1 MKSMTRNVA
10 LRVDNREHKVIEA
23 LKDRSICHTVATLDI
38 GDFAF
43 VDAADGSLLVVL
55 ERKTYADLA
64 ASVKDSRYRE
74 QKARLAVCGA
84 LKVGYII
91 EECSKGKKSVAGLPV
106 ATIESILLG
115 LSVRDGYALINSDSV
130 YKTAE
135 LLGKLLLKLPE
146 YLEERTTV
154 TQIRAHQDAIIGIST
169 VKRENMTAEVC
180 YLSQLAQIPG
190 VSAVIARTVAD
201 TFPNMRRLL
210 GALEG
215 SGVSAIQDLKLAGNG
230 RRIGAVLGARIVEYM
245 LGPTDAPLKPSTDV
259 PLKPSTD
266 APLKPSTDAPLKPS
280 TKVKVAIRPRTL
292 DVTAE
297 PVVLSLPQNAGDAD
311 DN

>member
-1 MKSMTRNVA
+1 MPRNVE
-10 LRVDNREHKVIEA
+10 LRVDNREHKVIEELCGRVIA
-23 LKDRSICHTVATLDI
+23 HTVTTLDI

-43 VDAADGSLLVVL
+43 VDKDDGSLLVIL

-74 QKARLAVCGA
+74 QKARLAICGA
-84 LKVGYII
+84 MKVGYII
-91 EECSKGKKSVAGLPV
+91 EECSKGKKSMAGIPA

-135 LLGKLLLKLPE
+135 LLGKLLRKLPE
-146 YLEERTTV
+146 YLAERTTES
-154 TQIRAHQDAIIGIST
+154 QLREHQDAIIGIST

-201 TFPNMRRLL
+201 AFPNMRRLL
-210 GALEG
+210 CALEG

-245 LGPTDAPLKPSTDV
+245 IGCPNPPMKPHSDAPM
-259 PLKPSTD
+259 
-266 APLKPSTDAPLKPS
+266 
-280 TKVKVAIRPRTL
+280 KVKVAIRPRTL
-292 DVTAE
+292 YVPAE
-297 PVVLSLPQNAGDAD
+297 PVMLSLPHDARDAD